1 KVMVE
6 KGEPLSRLAAIMP
19 RLPQFLVNCRVKTR
33 EGWETNPRIAEAV
46 KGAEAKLGRGRI
58 LIRASGTEPLIRIML
73 EGEDASLLETLSREL
88 AATVEQE
95 MGASG

>member
-1 KVMVE
+1 
-6 KGEPLSRLAAIMP
+6 
-19 RLPQFLVNCRVKTR
+19 VKTR